1 MQNETS
7 TIEIINLL
15 NTLESQI
22 KENIIKY
29 NYYVD
34 VITDRFPTLEN
45 SKEFQKI
52 EIQEVKDEEKNRRI

>member
-45 SKEFQKI
+45 SKEFQK
-52 EIQEVKDEEKNRRI
+52 

>member
-7 TIEIINLL
+7 TVEIINLL